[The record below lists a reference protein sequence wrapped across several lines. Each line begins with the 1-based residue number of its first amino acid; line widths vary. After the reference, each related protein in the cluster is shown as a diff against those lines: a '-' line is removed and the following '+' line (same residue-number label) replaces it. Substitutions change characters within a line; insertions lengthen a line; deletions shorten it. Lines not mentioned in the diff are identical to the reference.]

1 MSIKRYADAREQ
13 RKVRMRFRLKG
24 TAERPRMSVFR
35 SSKHI
40 YAQVIDD
47 ESGTTLASA
56 SSVEPALRAIEGD
69 KTAVAQAVGR
79 LCAERALAKGITR
92 LVFDR
97 NGFHYTGRV
106 AAVSKAAHE
115 MGLLTKDGHTGSTG
129 TADAATQE
137 Q

>member
-13 RKVRMRFRLKG
+13 RKVRMRFGLKG
-24 TAERPRMSVFR
+24 TPERPRMSVFR
-35 SSKHI
+35 SAKHI

-47 ESGTTLASA
+47 ESGTTLAAA
-56 SSVEPALRAIEGD
+56 SSVETAVRSMEGS
-69 KTAVAQAVGR
+69 KTAIAETVGR
-79 LCAERALAKGITR
+79 LCAERALAKGVTK

-97 NGFHYTGRV
+97 NGFHYTGRI

-115 MGLLTKDGHTGSTG
+115 LGLLSKEGHTGST
-129 TADAATQE
+129 AAAPQE